1 VFPIGK
7 TLGASLVTD
16 FTPQLS
22 AVVGDPS
29 VTLALAVVQEAAST
43 FTVTGAAQ
51 IIVGLIVS
59 TTVTICVQ
67 VAVFPALSVTVQVT
81 VVFPIGK
88 TLGAS
93 LVTDFTPQLSAVVGD
108 IRVTLALAVVQ
119 EAASTFTVTGAAQV
133 MVGLILST
141 TVTI

>member
-29 VTLALAVVQEAAST
+29 VTLALAVVQEARST

-51 IIVGLIVS
+51 IIVG
-59 TTVTICVQ
+59 
-67 VAVFPALSVTVQVT
+67 F
-81 VVFPIGK
+81 
-88 TLGAS
+88 
-93 LVTDFTPQLSAVVGD
+93 
-108 IRVTLALAVVQ
+108 
-119 EAASTFTVTGAAQV
+119 
-133 MVGLILST
+133 ILST